1 MSIINIPSAA
11 IAFPVILYNIHNSI
25 PAHKRQEIGQYSILP
40 APLPFLFLTIIYV
53 KYFRFSPL
61 ATAGIRVVTCEQH
74 TTPRA
79 SILNEHQYFEVCFR
93 FSPSLRNIVSLST
106 TSPTSL
112 HRSLTRK
119 LLVRSPLIWYSIT
132 VRTSVRTMK
141 NAWPLVE
148 VPPKLHYLQCQ
159 NHHPS
164 GLRLPILV

>member
-1 MSIINIPSAA
+1 MIPSAA
-11 IAFPVILYNIHNSI
+11 IAFPVI

-40 APLPFLFLTIIYV
+40 PPLPFLFLTIIYI
-53 KYFRFSPL
+53 KYFRFSPP
-61 ATAGIRVVTCEQH
+61 ATALAGIRVVTCERH

-93 FSPSLRNIVSLST
+93 FSPSLRNIV
-106 TSPTSL
+106 SL

-141 NAWPLVE
+141 NASPLVE

-164 GLRLPILV
+164 GLRLPVLV